1 MSFLCTIFLTSCT
14 QIFIK
19 WIPPYLFEKNLL
31 YKFLFFLGIFCSLIQ
46 IILSLIIRKRGKNY
60 HIENWIFI
68 GKYEKSK
75 ELINLFKKEKINLNI
90 IYVNDM
96 DNKIRFK
103 ENLSGVIIE
112 NIKTI
117 NKNLINDLSILR
129 SQNIEIISILDLC
142 EMKLQRYPPNL
153 INGIEFSRPDFLS
166 SKYTFQLRIKRLADI
181 FVSVFLLLVTFP
193 IIIITCV
200 LIKLEDGGP
209 IFYSQKRTGINGKK
223 FLIVKLRTMQ
233 INAEKDGAKW
243 ALPNDSRITN
253 IGKKL
258 RKTRIDELPQL
269 ISVINGELS
278 LIGPRPERPE
288 FDEKLIRKISYY
300 QFRTLIKPGL
310 SGWAQVNYPYGA
322 SLKDSENKLS
332 FDLYYIKHFNIFLDL
347 LIAIKTIRLISNA
360 KGSEPL
366 QY

>member
-1 MSFLCTIFLTSCT
+1 YDGLLSVLCTIFLTSCT

-19 WIPPYLFEKNLL
+19 WIPPSLFEKNSLF
-31 YKFLFFLGIFCSLIQ
+31 KFLFFLGIFCSLTQ
-46 IILSLIIRKRGKNY
+46 IIFSLIIRKSGKNY
-60 HIENWIFI
+60 TIENWTFI
-68 GKYEKSK
+68 GNYEKSK
-75 ELINLFKKEKINLNI
+75 ELINLFKKENINLNI
-90 IYVNDM
+90 IYVNDL
-96 DNKIRFK
+96 DNKIKFK

-117 NKNLINDLSILR
+117 NKNLIKDLSILR

-153 INGIEFSRPDFLS
+153 IDGIEFSRPDFLS

-193 IIIITCV
+193 IIIISCV

-253 IGKKL
+253 IGKTL

-269 ISVINGELS
+269 ISVIKGELS

-288 FDEKLIRKISYY
+288 FDEKLIKKISYY

-332 FDLYYIKHFNIFLDL
+332 FDLYYIKHFN
-347 LIAIKTIRLISNA
+347 
-360 KGSEPL
+360 
-366 QY
+366 